1 VEAVPK
7 VFRAQSCQSTGKPSP
22 ARIPAF
28 RVIIPASFKAGF
40 TGGIEREHRVQTY
53 FIYVLALGAGV
64 SVATQQVLNGSLRA
78 SLGSPAWAGLISYA
92 GGLLTM
98 IVAVIALGERTPS
111 WKVVAEVPWW
121 AWSGGVFGGAFILL
135 SILLLPS
142 LGAATLFALV
152 IAGQVLAAV
161 TLDHFGALGLTPHP
175 ISTARL
181 AGAALLIAGVVLMR
195 D

>member
-1 VEAVPK
+1 M
-7 VFRAQSCQSTGKPSP
+7 
-22 ARIPAF
+22 
-28 RVIIPASFKAGF
+28 
-40 TGGIEREHRVQTY
+40 QTY
-53 FIYVLALGAGV
+53 FLYVLALGAGV

-98 IVAVIALGERTPS
+98 IVAVVALRERTPS
-111 WKVVAEVPWW
+111 WKAVAEVPWW

>member
-1 VEAVPK
+1 
-7 VFRAQSCQSTGKPSP
+7 
-22 ARIPAF
+22 
-28 RVIIPASFKAGF
+28 
-40 TGGIEREHRVQTY
+40 VQTLLLY
-53 FIYVLALGAGV
+53 ALALGAGV
-64 SVATQQVLNGSLRA
+64 SVATQQVLNGSLRTA
-78 SLGSPAWAGLISYA
+78 LGSPAWAGLVSYA

-98 IVAVIALGERTPS
+98 IVAVIALGEGVPS
-111 WKVVAEVPWW
+111 LRVMAGVPWW
-121 AWSGGVFGGAFILL
+121 AWSGGLFGGAFILL

-142 LGAATLFALV
+142 LGAATLFAIV

-161 TLDHFGALGLTPHP
+161 TLDHFGAFGLTPHP

>member
-1 VEAVPK
+1 M
-7 VFRAQSCQSTGKPSP
+7 
-22 ARIPAF
+22 
-28 RVIIPASFKAGF
+28 
-40 TGGIEREHRVQTY
+40 QTY
-53 FIYVLALGAGV
+53 FLYLLALGAGV

-98 IVAVIALGERTPS
+98 IVAVMALGERTPS
-111 WKVVAEVPWW
+111 WKVMTEVPWW
-121 AWSGGVFGGAFILL
+121 AWSGGLFGGIFILL

-175 ISTARL
+175 VSTARL
-181 AGAALLIAGVVLMR
+181 AGAVLLIAGVVLMR